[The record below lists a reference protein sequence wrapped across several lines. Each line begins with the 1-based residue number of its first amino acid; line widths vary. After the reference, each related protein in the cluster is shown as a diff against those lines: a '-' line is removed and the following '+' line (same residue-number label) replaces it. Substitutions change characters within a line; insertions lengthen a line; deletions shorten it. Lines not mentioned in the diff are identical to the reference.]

1 MLINAIDSEES
12 RIAVVEDGVLQ
23 ELHVELANR
32 EAYLGNI
39 YKGKVVNIE
48 PSIGAAFVAFGGR
61 VNGFLHVSDVLPAYG
76 RPDFQLEDVIE
87 GRARVDVD
95 DGPESMQQALSD
107 DDDDDL
113 DEGSDEPKAKKKS
126 RRGSRKRKAASDED
140 GAEGEAEASD
150 GDAEGVDAEG
160 VDAEGVDGDDSAEEA
175 SADGEAATED
185 AEDGGA
191 VVEVA
196 EASDDD
202 SDDDSSDDEAHDD
215 EDHDDTDH
223 ADLEPEIE
231 AVDEVEVV
239 EPDAGDDEDDDDDGF
254 GFGHGLDDEKPMA
267 MAAAD
272 PSEEADGGSGAD
284 AVDAGAA
291 ESAAPEAAAD
301 AASAEGGDVA
311 APSGEGAAESA
322 DAESGEGEAAPR
334 RRRSRSR
341 RSRSRKSA
349 QERAEGDKAEAT
361 DAAAEGDAEQQDAPQ
376 EAEGEARPA
385 RKKRSRRGGSRDG
398 EKNRAND
405 RRQPRGNR
413 PTIDQLLKKGQEVV
427 VQITKEGIG
436 TKGPTLTTYVSLPG
450 RCLVLMP
457 SLPKCGVSRKIEDGR
472 ERRRLKRVVKELDE
486 TGSGGIGFIVRT
498 AGINKSLE
506 DVQRDRDYLKK
517 IWEMVGQRL
526 KVTKAPALLYQESD
540 LVLKAMRDQFT
551 PDIADVVVDSE
562 DVYMRIRDFAEKLM
576 PVMAERIKRHAV
588 TTPLFHSFGI
598 EKDVE
603 ALYEPHVDL
612 SNGASIVI
620 DQAEALVA
628 IDVNSGKYKAGGH
641 GSDETAYRTNLESIP
656 EIVRQ
661 LRLRDLGGL
670 IIIDFIDMSAEKHR
684 RNVER
689 KMIDALRGDRAR
701 IKVGRISPFG
711 MMEITR
717 QRVGPGLKRTVFMQC
732 PHCKGAGWSRTVQ
745 SKALSVLRE
754 ARALVNLKG
763 YSMLQVFVAPAVSDY
778 LVNYKRR
785 AVLEVEDAVGKSIV
799 FRPEASYP
807 IDVVHYRFLTGD
819 GQEARIAIPAGL
831 GVKA

>member
-1 MLINAIDSEES
+1 
-12 RIAVVEDGVLQ
+12 
-23 ELHVELANR
+23 
-32 EAYLGNI
+32 
-39 YKGKVVNIE
+39 
-48 PSIGAAFVAFGGR
+48 
-61 VNGFLHVSDVLPAYG
+61 
-76 RPDFQLEDVIE
+76 
-87 GRARVDVD
+87 
-95 DGPESMQQALSD
+95 
-107 DDDDDL
+107 
-113 DEGSDEPKAKKKS
+113 
-126 RRGSRKRKAASDED
+126 
-140 GAEGEAEASD
+140 
-150 GDAEGVDAEG
+150 
-160 VDAEGVDGDDSAEEA
+160 
-175 SADGEAATED
+175 
-185 AEDGGA
+185 
-191 VVEVA
+191 
-196 EASDDD
+196 
-202 SDDDSSDDEAHDD
+202 
-215 EDHDDTDH
+215 
-223 ADLEPEIE
+223 
-231 AVDEVEVV
+231 
-239 EPDAGDDEDDDDDGF
+239 
-254 GFGHGLDDEKPMA
+254 

-272 PSEEADGGSGAD
+272 PGDDADGGGDEGAS
-284 AVDAGAA
+284 ASVEGASSAPAGPVRELRNEAAGDAGDDGA
-291 ESAAPEAAAD
+291 SGTEA
-301 AASAEGGDVA
+301 G
-311 APSGEGAAESA
+311 SGEAGDGEAG
-322 DAESGEGEAAPR
+322 DGEGAPR

-349 QERAEGDKAEAT
+349 DRVDGDAPEGDRPDGE
-361 DAAAEGDAEQQDAPQ
+361 AAEGGDVAVAPQ
-376 EAEGEARPA
+376 EEKDADGEARTGA
-385 RKKRSRRGGSRDG
+385 RKKRSRRSGGRESSPG
-398 EKNRAND
+398 PGSSGSSASPSGGNRATND
-405 RRQPRGNR
+405 RRVPRSNR
-413 PTIDQLLKKGQEVV
+413 PTIDQLLKRGQEVV

-498 AGINKSLE
+498 AGIDKSLE
-506 DVQRDRDYLKK
+506 DVKRDRDYLKK
-517 IWEMVGQRL
+517 IWEMVAQRL

-576 PVMAERIKRHAV
+576 PVMADRIKRHSV

-603 ALYEPHVDL
+603 ELYEPQVNL

-628 IDVNSGKYKAGGH
+628 IDVNSGKFKAGSH
-641 GSDETAYRTNLESIP
+641 GSDETAYRTNLESIT

-670 IIIDFIDMSAEKHR
+670 IIIDFIDMSLEKHR

-689 KMIDALRGDRAR
+689 KMIESLRGDRAR

-785 AVLEVEDAVGKSIV
+785 AVLEVEDAVGKTIV
-799 FRPEASYP
+799 FRPEPSYP

>member
-76 RPDFQLEDVIE
+76 RPEFRLEDVIE

-95 DGPESMQQALSD
+95 DGPESMQQALLD
-107 DDDDDL
+107 DDDDDH
-113 DEGSDEPKAKKKS
+113 DDEPSVAKPGSKKPGPK
-126 RRGSRKRKAASDED
+126 RGDRKPRKAVAATEEVATEGGEVAAEDVASDE
-140 GAEGEAEASD
+140 AASGEAVVGESSSDDAEAS
-150 GDAEGVDAEG
+150 AEAPAER
-160 VDAEGVDGDDSAEEA
+160 DDSTVHDEVH
-175 SADGEAATED
+175 EAA
-185 AEDGGA
+185 
-191 VVEVA
+191 
-196 EASDDD
+196 
-202 SDDDSSDDEAHDD
+202 DDEAADD
-215 EDHDDTDH
+215 EAADDD
-223 ADLEPEIE
+223 AAEDEPAIE
-231 AVDEVEVV
+231 PVDGVQIV
-239 EPDAGDDEDDDDDGF
+239 EPDPVDEDLDGDHQG
-254 GFGHGLDDEKPMA
+254 GFGHGLDDERPMA

-272 PSEEADGGSGAD
+272 PSDEGGNGEGEPASASAGDTPKTSVASAGDQQSDAADSGG
-284 AVDAGAA
+284 
-291 ESAAPEAAAD
+291 EAD
-301 AASAEGGDVA
+301 AAGSDAGTGEGG
-311 APSGEGAAESA
+311 EG
-322 DAESGEGEAAPR
+322 APR

-349 QERAEGDKAEAT
+349 NRAGGD
-361 DAAAEGDAEQQDAPQ
+361 QP
-376 EAEGEARPA
+376 EGEAVEGGDAGVATQESQGGQDADGESQPSGR
-385 RKKRSRRGGSRDG
+385 RRRSRRGGGREASSG
-398 EKNRAND
+398 GNRATND
-405 RRQPRGNR
+405 RRVPRGNR

-472 ERRRLKRVVKELDE
+472 ERRRLKRIVKELDE

-498 AGINKSLE
+498 AGIEKSLE
-506 DVQRDRDYLKK
+506 DVKRDRDYLKK
-517 IWEMVGQRL
+517 IWEMVAQRL

-551 PDIADVVVDSE
+551 PDILDVVVDSE

-576 PVMAERIKRHAV
+576 PVMADRIKRHSV

-603 ALYEPHVDL
+603 ELYEPQVNL

-628 IDVNSGKYKAGGH
+628 IDVNSGKFKAGSH
-641 GSDETAYRTNLESIP
+641 GSDETAYRTNLESIT

-670 IIIDFIDMSAEKHR
+670 IIIDFIDMSLEKHR

-689 KMIDALRGDRAR
+689 KMIESLRGDRAR

-799 FRPEASYP
+799 FRPETSYP

>member
-1 MLINAIDSEES
+1 MKRMLINAIDPEES

-23 ELHVELANR
+23 ELHVELASR

-76 RPDFQLEDVIE
+76 RAEFRLEDVIE

-107 DDDDDL
+107 DEEEEDDAPDA
-113 DEGSDEPKAKKKS
+113 EAKPKRSRRKPKA
-126 RRGSRKRKAASDED
+126 AADADAADAEAD
-140 GAEGEAEASD
+140 ADAGAEAA
-150 GDAEGVDAEG
+150 
-160 VDAEGVDGDDSAEEA
+160 AEEA
-175 SADGEAATED
+175 SEADAADGDGED
-185 AEDGGA
+185 AA
-191 VVEVA
+191 VVEPVDQLQVA
-196 EASDDD
+196 EEPEGDAA
-202 SDDDSSDDEAHDD
+202 DEAD
-215 EDHDDTDH
+215 E
-223 ADLEPEIE
+223 AGEE
-231 AVDEVEVV
+231 A
-239 EPDAGDDEDDDDDGF
+239 PDGADDDGEEDH
-254 GFGHGLDDEKPMA
+254 GGGVGLGLDDDERPLE

-272 PSEEADGGSGAD
+272 P
-284 AVDAGAA
+284 DAGEPDDAAPA
-291 ESAAPEAAAD
+291 ESAPPAD
-301 AASAEGGDVA
+301 ED
-311 APSGEGAAESA
+311 GEGA
-322 DAESGEGEAAPR
+322 PR
-334 RRRSRSR
+334 KWRSR
-341 RSRSRKSA
+341 RSRSRSRRKDDA
-349 QERAEGDKAEAT
+349 GDAGDAGAAAGGAEAV
-361 DAAAEGDAEQQDAPQ
+361 AAGEGGDAEARGDDEEGGDAPSTDGK
-376 EAEGEARPA
+376 AST
-385 RKKRSRRGGSRDG
+385 RKKRSRRGGKERPAQ
-398 EKNRAND
+398 ERRA
-405 RRQPRGNR
+405 PRGNR
-413 PTIDQLLKKGQEVV
+413 MTIDQLLKKGQEVV

-436 TKGPTLTTYVSLPG
+436 SKGPTLTTYVSLPG
-450 RCLVLMP
+450 RSLVLMP
-457 SLPKCGVSRKIEDGR
+457 SLPKCGVSRKIEDGK
-472 ERRRLKRVVKELDE
+472 ERRRLKRIVRELDE

-498 AGINKSLE
+498 AGINKSL
-506 DVQRDRDYLKK
+506 DDIQRDRDYLNK
-517 IWEMVGQRL
+517 IWEMVAQRL

-576 PVMAERIKRHAV
+576 PVMAERIKQHAV

-603 ALYEPHVDL
+603 ALYEPKVDI

-628 IDVNSGKYKAGGH
+628 IDVNSGKYKAGGQ
-641 GSDETAYRTNLESIP
+641 GSDETAYRTNLEAIP

-670 IIIDFIDMSAEKHR
+670 IIIDFIDMSHEKHR
-684 RNVER
+684 RGVER

-754 ARALVNLKG
+754 VRALVHLKG
-763 YSMLQVFVAPAVSDY
+763 YSMLQVFVAPAVADY

-785 AVLEVEDAVGKSIV
+785 AVLELEDAVGKSV
-799 FRPEASYP
+799 LFRPEQSYP